1 MTNDITVTDAT
12 ETYHF
17 VTHDISETGLSF
29 VADCPYYFNPDK
41 NLAITIRKKDEVANL
56 KGNLYVFGRRDNIFI
71 MAFNLKKSTSV
82 MKRIIWTIYKLFMTD
97 LIKV

>member
-1 MTNDITVTDAT
+1 MTDAT

-29 VADCPYYFNPDK
+29 VADCPYYFNPDE

-56 KGNLYVFGRRDNIFI
+56 KGKIIRVWEKGQHFYYGVQLEEIN
-71 MAFNLKKSTSV
+71 
-82 MKRIIWTIYKLFMTD
+82 KRNKADHLNYLQII
-97 LIKV
+97 